1 MSEIAEISPIKLGWG
16 KKYEI
21 TSSKSRDLGE
31 GSFTQ
36 NKMGVGAEWRMLP
49 DEMSTTGKRDD
60 HFGKMSKPSSLL
72 SLGAR
77 ARIINNFYRSFRRD
91 FRRFCFS
98 TCSSWKNVSVICLVF
113 FRSYCKMGDFRN
125 MFCNK

>member
-1 MSEIAEISPIKLGWG
+1 MSEIVEIRPIKLGWG

-31 GSFTQ
+31 GSSTL

-60 HFGKMSKPSSLL
+60 HFAFVEISD
-72 SLGAR
+72 
-77 ARIINNFYRSFRRD
+77 D
-91 FRRFCFS
+91 FVLVLVRVE
-98 TCSSWKNVSVICLVF
+98 KNVLFI
-113 FRSYCKMGDFRN
+113 
-125 MFCNK
+125 